1 MSQSRLAGRL
11 RRKQRIR
18 RKISGTT
25 ERPRLTIFRSSKHFY
40 AQVIDDSEGKTLAS
54 VSTLDKDNKTS
65 GSNRSNAEALGKRIA
80 DKAKS
85 SNIEQV
91 VFDRNGYI
99 YHGVVKAFADAA
111 RESGLRF

>member
-18 RKISGTT
+18 KKITGTS
-25 ERPRLTIFRSSKHFY
+25 ERPRLTFFRSSRHLY
-40 AQVIDDSEGKTLAS
+40 AQVIDDSEGKTLVS
-54 VSTLDKDNKTS
+54 VSTVEKDSKTS
-65 GSNRSNAEALGKRIA
+65 GSNKTNAESLGKRIA

-85 SNIEQV
+85 SKIEQV

>member
-18 RKISGTT
+18 SKITGTS
-25 ERPRLTIFRSSKHFY
+25 ERPRLTIFRSSKHLY
-40 AQVIDDSEGKTLAS
+40 AQVIDDTEGKTLVS
-54 VSTLDKDNKTS
+54 VSTVEKDHGKA
-65 GSNRSNAEALGKRIA
+65 GSNKVNAEALGKRIA
-80 DKAKS
+80 DRAKS
-85 SNIEQV
+85 SKIEQV